1 MNSIFK
7 KIELSLYV
15 PLDYLAKH
23 NKLPNKNEIIHIF
36 ISLNI
41 GIISDIY
48 YIYEM
53 DNSPKGMYVYFDYLY
68 EENENVNW
76 FIDKISTKYAK
87 IVFDDPT
94 YMKCYLNRYHN
105 RIQNKIVNS
114 SIYNDYSLM
123 NISETFYNKISRLN
137 NTNYYTKPLLTRS
150 YHIIN
155 QYIYYY
161 NELLCI
167 YNMLINYYQVL
178 GIENDKKYQY
188 KLDYNLYSILHN
200 LYNPFN
206 GINLYNEKKILQKS
220 IYEIVMDFET
230 KLGCSFS

>member
-48 YIYEM
+48 YIYEIN
-53 DNSPKGMYVYFDYLY
+53 NSPKGMYIYFDYLY
-68 EENENVNW
+68 EGNDNVNW
-76 FIDKISTKYAK
+76 FVDKIYTKYAK

-114 SIYNDYSLM
+114 SIYNDYSII
-123 NISETFYNKISRLN
+123 NISQKILNKMS
-137 NTNYYTKPLLTRS
+137 TMTKNYYTKPILTRS
-150 YHIIN
+150 YNISN

-161 NELLCI
+161 NELLYI
-167 YNMLINYYQVL
+167 YNMLIHNYKLL
-178 GIENDKKYQY
+178 GIENNENFEYI
-188 KLDYNLYSILHN
+188 LDYNLYSILHD
-200 LYNPFN
+200 LYNPLN
-206 GINLYNEKKILQKS
+206 GINLYNEKKKLQIY